1 MKGNLQRRIRR
12 AWLARKERVAEKKRK
27 AAELKA
33 AQKPKRF
40 GVQNRAAPARPLAAT
55 MTPTKVAAPSPAKK
69 DPALSK
75 TLTLGKDGGDS
86 PTKDV
91 AADPDL

>member
-1 MKGNLQRRIRR
+1 MQRRIRR
-12 AWLARKERVAEKKRK
+12 AWFARKERVAEKKRK

-40 GVQNRAAPARPLAAT
+40 GVRAAPARPLAAT

-75 TLTLGKDGGDS
+75 TMTLGKDGGDS
-86 PTKDV
+86 PTKEM